1 MSAKPNGGTAMDRHT
16 SIFSL
21 LKRNMEAYTISWVTT
36 FFSSI
41 VNVVWSVYVFHYDF
55 VSNIDGAL
63 ASQIGVVLLN
73 ELFLLYSVVASRKY
87 LFGIGG
93 PINTLWILLT
103 AAFILLL
110 IYAPMTAF
118 KTYAMFAHVQIEG
131 HSPLYDEINTYSA
144 TVFNFIDGMVNID
157 VPGLQ
162 AKYGGLIEKALA
174 GLSGLVA
181 LVYLRSFFVRLKA

>member
-1 MSAKPNGGTAMDRHT
+1 MDTHR

-21 LKRNMEAYTISWVTT
+21 LGRNMQAYTISWVST
-36 FFSSI
+36 FFASI
-41 VNVVWSVYVFHYDF
+41 VNVLWTVYVFHYDF

-73 ELFLLYSVVASRKY
+73 ELFLLWSVWNSRKY

-93 PINTLWILLT
+93 PVNTLWILLT

-118 KTYAMFAHVQIEG
+118 RAYGALTHAEIAG
-131 HSPLYDEINTYSA
+131 HSPLYDVISGYSDA
-144 TVFNFIDGMVNID
+144 ALNFVIDRSHVD
-157 VPGLQ
+157 VAALR
-162 AKYGGLIEKALA
+162 AEYGQLIER
-174 GLSGLVA
+174 GLMGVSGLVA
-181 LVYLRSFFVRLKA
+181 LVYLRAFFKVKKAS

>member
-1 MSAKPNGGTAMDRHT
+1 METHR

-21 LKRNMEAYTISWVTT
+21 FSRNMQAYTISWVST

-41 VNVVWSVYVFHYDF
+41 VNVLWTVYVFRYDF

-63 ASQIGVVLLN
+63 ASQIGVVALN
-73 ELFLLYSVVASRKY
+73 ELFLIWSVIKSRKY

-93 PINTLWILLT
+93 PVNTLWILLT

-118 KTYAMFAHVQIEG
+118 KAYAMVAGVEISG
-131 HSPLYDEINTYSA
+131 HSPLYDEINHYFDV
-144 TVFNFIDGMVNID
+144 VFNFAVTESHVDVAGLKAQYGVMVER
-157 VPGLQ
+157 GLSV
-162 AKYGGLIEKALA
+162 
-174 GLSGLVA
+174 LSGLVA
-181 LVYLRSFFVRLKA
+181 LLYLRAFFRGKRA